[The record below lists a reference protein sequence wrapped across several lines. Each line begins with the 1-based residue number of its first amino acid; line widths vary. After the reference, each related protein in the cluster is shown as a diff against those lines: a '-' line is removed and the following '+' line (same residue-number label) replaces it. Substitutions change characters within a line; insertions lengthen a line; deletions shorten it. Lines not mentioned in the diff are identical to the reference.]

1 MVSTEKYKN
10 LANSDHPAT
19 LIYLVDI
26 SGSMGAA
33 MPDGRTRIEAVKD
46 VIQISYT
53 QMIQRS
59 LRQGKIHP
67 RYRVGM
73 VAYSDD
79 IYDVYGKLGSI
90 ITVDRLKDEGVP
102 SITPHKGTNMAK
114 AFRYA
119 IKLIQDDIISWSER
133 WLNECPPPMVINITD
148 CEYGEETQDPAE
160 FAKQLKEISVPDG
173 NVLVENIF
181 ITDQI
186 TLSSQNINDWNGYR
200 VSEST
205 GDPYGDK
212 LLAMSSRVPA
222 GYAQIMSEQAGL
234 KIREG
239 TAMMFPGVSQ
249 EFIKTGFVM
258 SMVTGS
264 QIKGPQFRSRYEEDD
279 GEESTVEE
287 QKQATRIT
295 KEKVEREAAEKSQY
309 KAMELEAKRKME
321 REENQKIAREK
332 TKYEA
337 KKSKSLK
344 ISVAYPKLISKGSQ
358 STFLF
363 YLYLPDSHLGVQR
376 SIRKAN
382 LQILEN
388 LKDPEKILEE
398 QVEQASHIKLGQKVK
413 VEFTSHAFLFTKNEI
428 LQELHQAINEY
439 RFSATP
445 TDNCKEGVHEIL
457 VLISDAK
464 TGYQIESLTIR
475 AKVVDYAFDHVSHPM
490 LSRVSAVV
498 LGVGSFAMF
507 ILTSLE
513 QIDKTVGLTSG
524 TAAGVFALGIY
535 ASFYNLYQRV
545 RPNTP

>member
-1 MVSTEKYKN
+1 LVQILFEESIGVLSMASTGKYKN

-26 SGSMGAA
+26 SSSMRAA
-33 MPDGRTRIEAVKD
+33 MPDGRSRIEAVKD
-46 VIQISYT
+46 AIHISYT

-59 LRQGKIHP
+59 LKQGKIRP
-67 RYRVGM
+67 KYRIGM

-79 IYDVYGKLGSI
+79 IYDVYGAMGSI
-90 ITVDRLKDEGVP
+90 ITVDKLKDEGVP
-102 SITPHKGTNMAK
+102 LITPQKGTNMAK

-148 CEYGEETQDPAE
+148 CEYGEDTQDPVM
-160 FAKQLKEISVPDG
+160 FAKQLQEISVPDG

-186 TLSSQNINDWNGYR
+186 TLSSQNIKDWNGYSA
-200 VSEST
+200 SEAT

-212 LLAMSSRVPA
+212 LLAMSSRIPA

-258 SMVTGS
+258 SMVTGI
-264 QIKGPQFRSRYEEDD
+264 QLRDEFHPKYIEDRDNINEEMVSK
-279 GEESTVEE
+279 ERLSSHREAMEKAE
-287 QKQATRIT
+287 AERPAKQKA
-295 KEKVEREAAEKSQY
+295 ERED
-309 KAMELEAKRKME
+309 KRPQLTNKF
-321 REENQKIAREK
+321 
-332 TKYEA
+332 
-337 KKSKSLK
+337 K
-344 ISVAYPKLISKGSQ
+344 ISIAYPKQLSKRFPSI
-358 STFLF
+358 FLCQI
-363 YLYLPDSHLGVQR
+363 YLPEAHTKVLKTV
-376 SIRKAN
+376 KA
-382 LQILEN
+382 EF
-388 LKDPEKILEE
+388 KDKEINNKT
-398 QVEQASHIKLGQKVK
+398 VHSFVRLGQKIKIRLFHPFIIFSEPNPILINYSINKIK
-413 VEFTSHAFLFTKNEI
+413 VLG
-428 LQELHQAINEY
+428 
-439 RFSATP
+439 TP
-445 TDNCKEGVHEIL
+445 NDNCESGLHEVL
-457 VLISDAK
+457 VSISDFE
-464 TGYQIESLTIR
+464 TGLEIETLAI
-475 AKVVDYAFDHVSHPM
+475 KVRVADYAFDHVPRPL
-490 LSRVSAVV
+490 LSSISAVV

-507 ILTSLE
+507 ILTFLE

-524 TAAGVFALGIY
+524 TAAGVFAIGIY

>member
-1 MVSTEKYKN
+1 MESKEKYQN

-26 SGSMGAA
+26 SGSMRAS
-33 MPDGRTRIEAVKD
+33 MLDGRTRVEAVKD

-90 ITVDRLKDEGVP
+90 ITVDRLKDDGVP
-102 SITPHKGTNMAK
+102 LITPQKGTNMAK

-160 FAKQLKEISVPDG
+160 FAKQLQEISIPDG

-222 GYAQIMSEQAGL
+222 GYAQIMNEQAGL

-239 TAMMFPGVSQ
+239 TAMMFPGVNQ

-264 QIKGPQFRSRYEEDD
+264 QIKGSQFRSRYEEDD

-287 QKQATRIT
+287 WKQATRIT

-309 KAMELEAKRKME
+309 KAMELEAQRKME
-321 REENQKIAREK
+321 REEKQKIAREK
-332 TKYEA
+332 AKYEA

-428 LQELHQAINEY
+428 MQELHQAINEY

-445 TDNCKEGVHEIL
+445 ADNCKEGVHEIL

-490 LSRVSAVV
+490 LSRVSTVV
-498 LGVGSFAMF
+498 LGIGSFAMF

-545 RPNTP
+545 RPNMP